1 MIRLAVARRIEK
13 DSPTRTV
20 SNDSSPSR
28 DHKYVACTQQRRIC
42 IFRNADNRRRARAFV
57 FVRHLLR
64 VSVPPPPYSTILAQI
79 INIFISLSFG
89 ETIRTDKFPRRLF
102 GLFVEINRIKITNN
116 DNIREKYKFAMI
128 NHGIERLTFRPIER
142 RTL

>member
-1 MIRLAVARRIEK
+1 MPTIVDEHAPLYSPAISYAFPSHRPLTPPSSLRLSIF
-13 DSPTRTV
+13 SF
-20 SNDSSPSR
+20 PSG
-28 DHKYVACTQQRRIC
+28 KY
-42 IFRNADNRRRARAFV
+42 
-57 FVRHLLR
+57 
-64 VSVPPPPYSTILAQI
+64 
-79 INIFISLSFG
+79 

-116 DNIREKYKFAMI
+116 DNIREKYKFAVI